1 MSFEKMDKIFNPK
14 SIAVVGTSANPQ
26 SMGHWF
32 FASLLEFG
40 YQGKVFPINLKQ
52 KEILGVKAY
61 PSIQDVPGD
70 VDYVISCIPATRILE
85 LMDGCVGKGVNAI
98 HMFTARFSET
108 GRKDAA
114 ELEQEVLRR
123 AKAANIRIIGPNCM
137 GMYHG
142 KIGIAFTDALPHQYG
157 SVGLITQSGQMAEEV
172 ARYGAL
178 RNVFFSKII
187 SYGNALDLNETD
199 FLDYYTEDPNTKI
212 ILMYIEGVRAGRNF
226 FRALQQAA
234 AKKPVI
240 ILKGGRGESGSR
252 AASSH
257 TASMAGSEA
266 VLESLVPQAGAVWAD
281 DFNGLIDLAVAFSF
295 LPPIKGNNVG
305 IAGGGGGTSVLA
317 ADMCEASGLN
327 VIQIPDEMRQE
338 LKSEGSTIWDWIGN
352 PVDMSI
358 RDSADFVPGVM
369 LQKMGHH
376 PDFDFL
382 MALMNDPHHERQK
395 GMKVEGYLKQFHID
409 ALNGKP
415 LLAIVPDKSIGA
427 GEADHWSWK
436 VLCEI
441 RSAVMEAGMPVYP
454 TVKRAAVAA
463 DKLAAYY
470 RHHDNN

>member
-1 MSFEKMDKIFNPK
+1 MSFVEMDTIFNPK

-40 YQGKVFPINLKQ
+40 YQGQVFPINLKE
-52 KEILGVKAY
+52 KEILGIKAY
-61 PSIQDVPGD
+61 PSIQEVPQD

-85 LMDGCVGKGVNAI
+85 LMDGCTGKGVKAI

-108 GRKDAA
+108 GRQEATD
-114 ELEQEVLRR
+114 LEQEVLKR
-123 AKAANIRIIGPNCM
+123 AKAADIRIIGPNCM

-142 KIGIAFTDALPHQYG
+142 KIGIAFTDALPHTPG
-157 SVGLITQSGQMAEEV
+157 KVGLITQSGQMAEDI

-178 RNVFFSKII
+178 RNVYFSKII

-199 FLDYYTEDPNTKI
+199 FLDYYADDPDTEI
-212 ILMYIEGVRAGRNF
+212 ILMYIEGIRAGRHF
-226 FRALQQAA
+226 FRSLKQAA

-240 ILKGGRGESGSR
+240 ILKGGRGESGTR

-266 VLESLVPQAGAVWAD
+266 VLESLVTQSGAVWAD
-281 DFNGLIDLAVAFSF
+281 DFNNLTDLAVAFQF
-295 LPPIKGNNVG
+295 LPSIQGYNVG

-338 LKSEGSTIWDWIGN
+338 LKNEGSTIWDWIGN

-358 RDSADFVPGVM
+358 RDRAEFVPGVM
-369 LQKMGHH
+369 LQKMAHH
-376 PDFDFL
+376 KDFDLL

-395 GMKVEGYLKQFHID
+395 GMEVDKYLSQFNLD
-409 ALNGKP
+409 ALNNKP
-415 LLAIVPDKSIGA
+415 LLAIIPDKSIGA
-427 GEADHWSWK
+427 EGAGHWSWK

-441 RSAVMEAGMPVYP
+441 RSAVMDIGIPIFP

-463 DKLAAYY
+463 SKMATYC
-470 RHHDNN
+470 RFHG